1 MIEEPDREPIR
12 ILVADDHT
20 LLREAVCEML
30 RMETGLQVVGE
41 ADDAADAVVLA
52 ARLLPDVV
60 LLDVG
65 MPGNQPRATVRR
77 LAQVAPRAQVL
88 ILSMYTDQRLV
99 QELLSSGVRGYL
111 HKSVSRQ
118 ELVTAIRTVCADD
131 RRVVVSVA
139 WPAPGQATEED
150 EDRLSIRERE
160 VLALV
165 AKAMSNR
172 QIASRLEIT
181 EGTVKRHL
189 RNIFA
194 KLGAVSRID
203 AVNKGVAAALIH
215 QPSDRRGPL
224 SAPTGVFPVPPA
236 ASAPS

>member
-1 MIEEPDREPIR
+1 MTEVREIR

-30 RMETGLQVVGE
+30 RMETGFQVVGQ

-52 ARLLPDVV
+52 GRLLPDVV

-77 LAQVAPRAQVL
+77 LGQVAPDAQVL

-99 QELLSSGVRGYL
+99 QELLNSGVRGYL

-139 WPAPGQATEED
+139 WPGVDRSAED
-150 EDRLSIRERE
+150 EDKLSIRERE

-203 AVNKGVAAALIH
+203 AVNKGVAAAVI
-215 QPSDRRGPL
+215 QRNPV
-224 SAPTGVFPVPPA
+224 SAPTAVFPAQA
-236 ASAPS
+236 AGSAPN